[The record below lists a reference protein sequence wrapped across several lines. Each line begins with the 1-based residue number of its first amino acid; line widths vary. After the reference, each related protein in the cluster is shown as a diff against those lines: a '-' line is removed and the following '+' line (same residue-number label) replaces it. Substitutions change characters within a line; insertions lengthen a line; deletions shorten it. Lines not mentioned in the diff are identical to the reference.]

1 MQPTNAA
8 VVPPQTPVQTLPPAV
23 AQAVPPEAAGA
34 SKNGLIAAAAGLFI
48 VVITILVFILRRA
61 RGRNSA
67 SLITESLKKDK
78 IHS

>member
-1 MQPTNAA
+1 M
-8 VVPPQTPVQTLPPAV
+8 VVPPPAPAQTPPPIAAKV
-23 AQAVPPEAAGA
+23 MPPEKAATNIDGFIAAGA
-34 SKNGLIAAAAGLFI
+34 GLI
-48 VVITILVFILRRA
+48 VVVAITFFILRRA